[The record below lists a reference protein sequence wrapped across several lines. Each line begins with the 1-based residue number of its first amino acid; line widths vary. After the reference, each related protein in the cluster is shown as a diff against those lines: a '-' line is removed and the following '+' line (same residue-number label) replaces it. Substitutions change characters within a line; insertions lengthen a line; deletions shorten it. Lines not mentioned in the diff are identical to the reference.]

1 MRKLA
6 LIVLFAVAC
15 GGESTTQPAATS
27 IAGAWDLHSVASA
40 KLPLML
46 LRSAEASADL
56 MSDVVTLH
64 PDGTYSE
71 VTMIRH
77 VAGAKVTME
86 SYGGSGT
93 YSVGAATVTLRT
105 LDGVVTSGT
114 FVDDTMT
121 LDEGGHA
128 FVYNRR

>member
-6 LIVLFAVAC
+6 MSVLLAVAC
-15 GGESTTQPAATS
+15 GGESSTQPAATS
-27 IAGAWDLHSVASA
+27 IVGVWDLHSVASA

-46 LRSAEASADL
+46 LRSPDASADL
-56 MSDVVTLH
+56 MSDVVTLD

-71 VTMIRH
+71 VMKIRH
-77 VAGAKVTME
+77 AAGSKVTVE
-86 SYGGSGT
+86 SYVGSGT
-93 YSVGAATVTLRT
+93 YSVSAATVTLRT
-105 LDGVVTSGT
+105 MEGVVTSGT
-114 FVDDTMT
+114 RVDDTMT